1 MTDRAQADFWFDP
14 FCPWAWLT
22 SRWMLEVEKVRD
34 VEIHW
39 HIMSLYMLNEH
50 KDIPQSY
57 WERLV
62 RSIEPVRV
70 LAAAS
75 AEHGDGVLGP
85 LYTELGLRIHNEA
98 RPQSELRHTVDDS
111 LKAAGLDPRL
121 ADAMEDAAFDDAVR
135 RSHDAGISLVGD
147 DVGTPII
154 AYGEA
159 AFFGPVVSPAPKGED
174 AGRLWDGVSLVAATD
189 GFFELK
195 RSRTRKPIFD

>member
-22 SRWMLEVEKVRD
+22 SRWMLEVEKVRP

-57 WERLV
+57 RERLV

-75 AEHGDGVLGP
+75 AEHGDVVLGP
-85 LYTELGLRIHNEA
+85 LYTELGLRIHNEG
-98 RPQSELRHTVDDS
+98 RPQSELHQTVEQS
-111 LKAAGLDPRL
+111 LQAVGLDRRL
-121 ADAMEDAAFDDAVR
+121 ADAMLDPGFDDAVR
-135 RSHDAGISLVGD
+135 RSHEAGIALVGD
-147 DVGTPII
+147 DVGTPIV

-159 AFFGPVVSPAPKGED
+159 AFFGPVISPAPKGED
-174 AGRLWDGVSLVAATD
+174 AGRLWDGVTLVAATD